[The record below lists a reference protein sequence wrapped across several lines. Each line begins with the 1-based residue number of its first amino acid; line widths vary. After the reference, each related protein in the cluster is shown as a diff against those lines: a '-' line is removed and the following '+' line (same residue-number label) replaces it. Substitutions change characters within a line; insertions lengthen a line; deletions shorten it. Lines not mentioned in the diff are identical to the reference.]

1 MATTS
6 SNRTYAYKVNDTP
19 YTTKHQY
26 ITGAEIKEQA
36 GIPADHIVFL
46 VRKGYDNELIED
58 GESVNLAM
66 PGIEKF
72 ITCAPAQKQLL
83 IVNDKPV
90 EYAQEKISYE
100 GIVKLAGETPGTSE
114 YTVVYFEGPKENPSR
129 KMYPGDIVYVQHK
142 MVFNVTGSHLS

>member
-1 MATTS
+1 MKE
-6 SNRTYAYKVNDTP
+6 SNRTFAYKVNDTP

-58 GESVNLAM
+58 GKSVNLAL

-72 ITCAPAQKQLL
+72 ITCPPTQKQEL
-83 IVNDKPV
+83 IINLKHVV
-90 EYAQEKISYE
+90 YEASSISYSD
-100 GIVKLAGETPGTSE
+100 VVRLAGYTPDETHE
-114 YTVVYFEGPKENPSR
+114 YTVAYFDGPKENPSGE
-129 KMYPGDIVYVQHK
+129 MLPGDVVDVQNN
-142 MVFNVTGSHLS
+142 MSFNVTGSHRS

>member
-1 MATTS
+1 MKE

-58 GESVNLAM
+58 DESVDLAL

-72 ITCAPAQKQLL
+72 RRGGHF
-83 IVNDKPV
+83 V
-90 EYAQEKISYE
+90 
-100 GIVKLAGETPGTSE
+100 G
-114 YTVVYFEGPKENPSR
+114 
-129 KMYPGDIVYVQHK
+129 
-142 MVFNVTGSHLS
+142 

>member
-58 GESVNLAM
+58 GVDGNVDF
-66 PGIEKF
+66 PQIVFEKGATERGF
-72 ITCAPAQKQLL
+72 Q
-83 IVNDKPV
+83 
-90 EYAQEKISYE
+90 
-100 GIVKLAGETPGTSE
+100 
-114 YTVVYFEGPKENPSR
+114 R
-129 KMYPGDIVYVQHK
+129 
-142 MVFNVTGSHLS
+142 